1 MKKRIS
7 VLISALMILSILVSG
22 CSNSSNKQN
31 SSSNASKSTNN
42 KVTIKLSTW
51 AGADEAKQLQSI
63 IDKLNANSKD
73 YVIEQNS
80 NPADY
85 DTRITTQL
93 SAGSGPDLFWVSA
106 QRATQL
112 AAQGALLDITNY
124 LSKSDNKAAN
134 VSDYYENALAPF
146 KYQNKIY
153 GLPWAENPV
162 VLYINK
168 DMFDKAKIPYP
179 DGTWNWDK
187 FLSVAQQLTV
197 DANGKHPGE
206 SGFDKNNIKQWG
218 FTLNGWPPVQMFVW
232 QNNGEVITPD
242 FKSSPIDTPE
252 DKKAFEFYS
261 ELINSPAV
269 PSQQT
274 IKDQGFDTM
283 FKNQEVAMF
292 MGGAADSL
300 ETQVKFNCGVYEV
313 PSGPTGKKVTFGD
326 LYGMAINAK
335 TKNPDVAFKAFI
347 DLTNAIQ
354 EWKVV
359 PPLKSEVNVDALKKL
374 HPDRSTDT
382 LGTIVKSMSY
392 AEGFRYFVNYPDWD
406 NIFWNQ
412 LMDPIINNK
421 ANPDDLIPKVKPQLD
436 NVLKQY
442 ISSK

>member
-7 VLISALMILSILVSG
+7 ILLAGLMMLSIFVTG
-22 CSNSSNKQN
+22 CSSSSNKGN
-31 SSSNASKSTNN
+31 TALNN
-42 KVTIKLSTW
+42 TTKKVTIKLATW
-51 AGADEAKQLQSI
+51 AGANEAKQLQEI

-85 DTRITTQL
+85 DTRLTTQL
-93 SAGSGPDLFWVSA
+93 SAGGGADLFWISA

-112 AAQGALLDITNY
+112 ATQGALLDITNY
-124 LSKSDNKAAN
+124 LSKSNNKAAN
-134 VSDYYENALAPF
+134 VSDYYENSLAPF

-168 DMFDKAKIPYP
+168 DLFDKAKIPYP
-179 DGTWNWDK
+179 DATWNWDK
-187 FLSVAQQLTV
+187 FLSVAQQLTA
-197 DANGKHPGE
+197 DTNGKHPGE
-206 SGFDKNNIKQWG
+206 AGFDKNNIKQWG

-232 QNNGEVITPD
+232 QNNGEVITQD

-252 DKKAFEFYS
+252 AKKAFEFYS
-261 ELINSPAV
+261 DLINSIAV

-326 LYGMAINAK
+326 LYGMAVNAK
-335 TKNPDVAFKAFI
+335 TQNPDMAFKAFI

-354 EWKVV
+354 RWKVV
-359 PPLKSEVNVDALKKL
+359 PPLKSEVNIDTLKKL
-374 HPDRSTDT
+374 HPDRSTET
-382 LGTIVKSMSY
+382 LSTIVKSMSY

-412 LMDPIINNK
+412 LMSPIINNK
-421 ANPDDLIPKVKPQLD
+421 ANPDSLIPQVKPQLD
-436 NVLKQY
+436 NVLKKY
-442 ISSK
+442 SSNK